1 MDEMYNAIAGSPI
14 TYLTGDISAGQ
25 TTIAVADDS
34 ALPDAPNICTIGYG
48 ENIETIRYGAKSNG
62 VLQEVTRGIEGTP
75 RAWQSGTEVARFFTA
90 YDHNAIVETITTH
103 LADSVPVKLTLLN
116 GWTGDLYVRK
126 LGHGLVQ
133 IYGDITPGVTDR
145 ATVIAT
151 LPEGY
156 LVPYFTQ
163 IPAHS
168 GVVATGGILGFVI
181 SATGNFSIYN
191 PAASANLGTS
201 YIRFNH
207 IYKTI

>member
-1 MDEMYNAIAGSPI
+1 MSYQKTVWKNREVERPRTYNIQENEDGTITLIPAEGAIIEPGTPI
-14 TYLTGDISAGQ
+14 TAQ
-25 TTIAVADDS
+25 VMQ
-34 ALPDAPNICTIGYG
+34 
-48 ENIETIRYGAKSNG
+48 NIED
-62 VLQEVTRGIEGTP
+62 GIEVLDNTLK
-75 RAWQSGTEVARFFTA
+75 S
-90 YDHNAIVETITTH
+90 H

-168 GVVATGGILGFVI
+168 GVVATGGILGFSI